1 MPNQDQKDNQG
12 AIWGN
17 KKKKKDTHPDF
28 TGNAVIG
35 GVEYWVSAWKRSPD
49 GNPAA
54 PSLKFSF
61 TKKEE
66 PNHEDDIGI

>member
-1 MPNQDQKDNQG
+1 MANQDQKDNQG

-28 TGNAVIG
+28 T

>member
-1 MPNQDQKDNQG
+1 MPNQEQKDNQG

-28 TGNAVIG
+28 TGQAVIG
-35 GVEYWVSAWKRSPD
+35 GVEYWVSAWKRAPD

-61 TKKEE
+61 TQKEE
-66 PNHEDDIGI
+66 PNNEDDIGV